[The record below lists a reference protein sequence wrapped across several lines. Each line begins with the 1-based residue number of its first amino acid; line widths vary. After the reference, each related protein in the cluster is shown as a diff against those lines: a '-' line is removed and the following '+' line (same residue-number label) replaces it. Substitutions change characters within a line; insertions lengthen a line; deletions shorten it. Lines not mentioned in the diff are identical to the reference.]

1 MKNRLKKLRLEKR
14 LTLADVQVKT
24 DIDFK
29 ILENFE
35 KGLENG
41 IPNSLAIWQK
51 LANFLEVP
59 VEYLMGLNDDS
70 KTLTVNDLNPA
81 EEAIASIKNSEPKNK
96 SDKKSKNVGLLLE
109 AVNDLAN
116 ASAFNERDKKDKVSE
131 RLDSAGKNVTLF
143 LVNELHVKPSDIAMF
158 TILKTVLSE
167 DDEDE

>member
-1 MKNRLKKLRLEKR
+1 MKNMLKKLRLEKR

-81 EEAIASIKNSEPKNK
+81 EEDAYERITDMLCEEYPEDSISWSKIGQLLINSDTAE
-96 SDKKSKNVGLLLE
+96 E
-109 AVNDLAN
+109 
-116 ASAFNERDKKDKVSE
+116 
-131 RLDSAGKNVTLF
+131 
-143 LVNELHVKPSDIAMF
+143 
-158 TILKTVLSE
+158 
-167 DDEDE
+167 

>member
-1 MKNRLKKLRLEKR
+1 MKNRLKELRIEKG
-14 LTLADVQVKT
+14 LTLADMQAKT
-24 DIDFK
+24 NIDFR

-59 VEYLMGLNDDS
+59 IEYLMGLNDDS

-81 EEAIASIKNSEPKNK
+81 KEDAY
-96 SDKKSKNVGLLLE
+96 
-109 AVNDLAN
+109 
-116 ASAFNERDKKDKVSE
+116 ERITDMLCED
-131 RLDSAGKNVTLF
+131 
-143 LVNELHVKPSDIAMF
+143 
-158 TILKTVLSE
+158 E

>member
-1 MKNRLKKLRLEKR
+1 MQNRLKKLRLEKR
-14 LTLADVQVKT
+14 LTLADVQAKT
-24 DIDFK
+24 NIDFK

-51 LANFLEVP
+51 LANFFKVP

-81 EEAIASIKNSEPKNK
+81 KE
-96 SDKKSKNVGLLLE
+96 DVY
-109 AVNDLAN
+109 
-116 ASAFNERDKKDKVSE
+116 ERITDMLCED
-131 RLDSAGKNVTLF
+131 
-143 LVNELHVKPSDIAMF
+143 
-158 TILKTVLSE
+158 E

>member
-1 MKNRLKKLRLEKR
+1 MQNRLKKLRLEKR
-14 LTLADVQVKT
+14 LTLADVQAKT
-24 DIDFK
+24 NIDFK

-81 EEAIASIKNSEPKNK
+81 EEDAYERITDMLCEEYPEDSISWSKIGQLLINSAE
-96 SDKKSKNVGLLLE
+96 E
-109 AVNDLAN
+109 
-116 ASAFNERDKKDKVSE
+116 
-131 RLDSAGKNVTLF
+131 
-143 LVNELHVKPSDIAMF
+143 
-158 TILKTVLSE
+158 
-167 DDEDE
+167 

>member
-1 MKNRLKKLRLEKR
+1 MQNRLKKLRLEKR

-59 VEYLMGLNDDS
+59 IEYLMGLNA
-70 KTLTVNDLNPA
+70 LNPA
-81 EEAIASIKNSEPKNK
+81 KEDAY
-96 SDKKSKNVGLLLE
+96 
-109 AVNDLAN
+109 
-116 ASAFNERDKKDKVSE
+116 ERITDMLCED
-131 RLDSAGKNVTLF
+131 
-143 LVNELHVKPSDIAMF
+143 
-158 TILKTVLSE
+158 E

>member
-1 MKNRLKKLRLEKR
+1 MRLEKR
-14 LTLADVQVKT
+14 LTLADVQAKT
-24 DIDFK
+24 NIDFR

-41 IPNSLAIWQK
+41 VHNSLAIWQK

-81 EEAIASIKNSEPKNK
+81 KEDAY
-96 SDKKSKNVGLLLE
+96 
-109 AVNDLAN
+109 
-116 ASAFNERDKKDKVSE
+116 ERITDMLCED
-131 RLDSAGKNVTLF
+131 
-143 LVNELHVKPSDIAMF
+143 
-158 TILKTVLSE
+158 E